1 MRQLQETFERNL
13 EEEKSKFENNLSQ
26 IKKQGEMEKLKQ
38 QTEISNL
45 ICKYGDIL
53 KQVIG
58 IRSLFIAKGGW
69 SIYLLWQ
76 ENYKTPKSIEWSV
89 WEIETSQDKTN
100 SSWTICAN
108 CIKGRFD
115 FIDLKESQ

>member
-58 IRSLFIAKGGW
+58 IRSLFIAKGG
-69 SIYLLWQ
+69 
-76 ENYKTPKSIEWSV
+76 
-89 WEIETSQDKTN
+89 
-100 SSWTICAN
+100 
-108 CIKGRFD
+108 
-115 FIDLKESQ
+115 